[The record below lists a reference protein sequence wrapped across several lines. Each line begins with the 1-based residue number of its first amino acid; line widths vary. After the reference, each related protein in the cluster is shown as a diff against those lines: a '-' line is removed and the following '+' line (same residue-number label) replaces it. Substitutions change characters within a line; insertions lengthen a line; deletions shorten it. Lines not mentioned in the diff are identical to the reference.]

1 MSAIETYKTY
11 LISTYNVR
19 QLPADERYP
28 LDCVKHFINLKI
40 VDGCDR
46 FARPKF
52 QTHEVHGKI
61 DLVDKG
67 QVCIEQIAC
76 KIGDSFPKLVIIK
89 GAPGVGKTT
98 LSWELCRR
106 WSLGKIWRD
115 YSLVVLLRLRDKSTH
130 KTNNLV
136 DLFECGDESR
146 SQKVSSEVSQSE
158 GEGLLFILEGLDEFP
173 QALRETKDC
182 VIMKLI
188 HGKLLPASTVVITTR
203 PWAVSVGCGHRID
216 QQIVILGFI
225 GKQVQKYIDQAIK
238 DGAPDGLR
246 TYIAA
251 NPQIHSAMYN
261 PLCARIVIQ
270 VYMEWHDE
278 KHNVF
283 PNTRTELYTAYS
295 SVLLKRYLTDNPVQE
310 KWNGDLHDLPQSLQP
325 HFFHLCQIAHKGI
338 VQNKNQLIF
347 YEDDIP
353 EGSTTLG
360 FMNSVHPLY
369 QSITKTA
376 SPSYNFIH
384 LTLQEFLAALHIW
397 KTYPQQ
403 EQLLFIQEQSEK
415 YGMIK
420 LFLAGLTKFSDS
432 WTKCILPAPRVRS
445 PDSEMVVYLNK
456 KHILWLY
463 ETQNEQLISSFD
475 NVVLPIKLTQSQLDP
490 LYFLALGYCIA
501 VGKFMLELS
510 ISNPRATSWDGTNI
524 YLQKNLHHLMDEL
537 KRHNSKCFSHV
548 KFLDIVLCDS
558 YSISP
563 PFDIL
568 CEIIN
573 YIPAATNVV
582 LHNDSDGMELTSKL
596 SKFIVNAEKVTTT
609 SYFLDTL
616 EVLKDSSTL
625 KILHCQKCRI
635 SRPLSASETDA
646 IKKLCT
652 SLEYLEVSISVGY
665 IDDSDDESD
674 YSESVKHS
682 DRHVQILV
690 FGLNIKRFKELKRR
704 QLFPS
709 NFGPI
714 NMGDFTEQAKNFIN
728 HFADYLKFFKLY
740 GYGPL
745 CSNVLKHSVS
755 HSLSK
760 CPVLEK
766 LAFISHTD
774 LPNIFFVK
782 PKASKSLQNSDCF
795 NFESLIFKA
804 LEQSSSS
811 VRKLCC
817 SMNFTSDEIVDEF
830 CVLLQKNISL
840 EEIKIWVCDGVIL
853 NSWASLKITRSSSD
867 DVKRP
872 AISSTFLKRIMELLC
887 SLKLKKLN
895 ITLDFRGHY
904 GQVIAN
910 NDTIVAIC
918 DVLENNKNLEY
929 LHLPTLYMEPHQR
942 FLLPIANAL
951 SKNSSL
957 TTLVLDFE
965 PAITKCSKPRYE
977 FLFINSED
985 CTAVGDWLKLNK
997 TLRVLHLMV
1006 DIPDWSPIIEGL
1018 KLNTTIRELHV
1029 PSSAKESAIK
1039 CIDYDSVRSRIKY
1052 PKQ

>member
-1 MSAIETYKTY
+1 MCTTASEAYKKY

-28 LDCVKHFINLKI
+28 FDCVKQFINLKI
-40 VDGCDR
+40 VDDR
-46 FARPKF
+46 DQFARPKF

-61 DLVDKG
+61 DRVDKG
-67 QVCIEQIAC
+67 PVSMEQIAC
-76 KIGDSFPKLVIIK
+76 KIGNSFPKLVIIE

-106 WSLGKIWRD
+106 WSLDQIWRD

-130 KTNNLV
+130 EANNLV
-136 DLFECGDESR
+136 DLFECENEAR

-188 HGKLLPASTVVITTR
+188 HGRLLPASTVVITTR
-203 PWAVSVGCGHRID
+203 PWAVPVGCSHRID
-216 QQIVILGFI
+216 QKIVVLGFTEI
-225 GKQVQKYIDQAIK
+225 QVQEYIDLAIK

-261 PLCARIVIQ
+261 PLCARIVVQ

-278 KHNVF
+278 KQNIF
-283 PNTRTELYTAYS
+283 PNTRTELFTEYS
-295 SVLLKRYLTDNPVQE
+295 RVLLKRYLTDHPVQE
-310 KWNGDLHDLPQSLQP
+310 KWNGDLHDLPPSLQL
-325 HFFHLCQIAHKGI
+325 HFLHLCKVAHKGI
-338 VQNKNQLIF
+338 VLKEHQLIF
-347 YEDDIP
+347 YENDIP

-360 FMNSVHPLY
+360 FMNSVHPLH

-384 LTLQEFLAALHIW
+384 LTLQEFLAAFHIW
-397 KTYPQQ
+397 RTYPQQ
-403 EQLLFIQEQSEK
+403 EQLLFIEEQSEK

-432 WTKCILPAPRVRS
+432 WTKCVLPAPRVRS
-445 PDSEMVVYLNK
+445 SDNELVIYLNRK
-456 KHILWLY
+456 NILWLY

-475 NVVLPIKLTQSQLDP
+475 NVVLLIELTHSQLDP

-501 VGKFMLELS
+501 VGKFMLELK
-510 ISNPRATSWDGTNI
+510 ISNPRVTSWNGTNI
-524 YLQKNLHHLMDEL
+524 YLQKNLRYLMDEL
-537 KRHNSKCFSHV
+537 KRHTSKCSSHV
-548 KFLDIVLCDS
+548 KFLDIVLHDHY

-582 LHNDSDGMELTSKL
+582 LHNDSNGMELASKL
-596 SKFIVNAEKVTTT
+596 SKFVVNAEKVTTT

-616 EVLKDSSTL
+616 EVFKDSRTL
-625 KILHCQKCRI
+625 KILRCI
-635 SRPLSASETDA
+635 INRPLSASEIDA

-652 SLEYLEVSISVGY
+652 SLEYLQVSVSVGY
-665 IDDSDDESD
+665 IDDSDDES
-674 YSESVKHS
+674 VKHS
-682 DRHVQILV
+682 GTQYLV
-690 FGLNIKRFKELKRR
+690 FGLNIKRFKELQLC

-714 NMGDFTEQAKNFIN
+714 YMGDFTEQAKKFIN
-728 HFADYLKFFKLY
+728 HFADYLTYFMR
-740 GYGPL
+740 YGPL

-760 CPVLEK
+760 CPVLEE
-766 LAFISHTD
+766 LTILSV
-774 LPNIFFVK
+774 I
-782 PKASKSLQNSDCF
+782 PKSKSLQNSDCF
-795 NFESLIFKA
+795 KVDSLIFNI
-804 LEQSSSS
+804 LEQSVS
-811 VRKLCC
+811 VKLKKLCC

-840 EEIKIWVCDGVIL
+840 EEIEICVCDGVTL
-853 NSWASLKITRSSSD
+853 SFAVQITRLFID
-867 DVKRP
+867 DVERP
-872 AISSTFLKRIMELLC
+872 AVSSMFLKKIMEIL
-887 SLKLKKLN
+887 SMKLKKLE
-895 ITLDFRGHY
+895 ITLDFNFN

-910 NDTIVAIC
+910 NDSIVAIC
-918 DVLENNKNLEY
+918 NVLENNKNLEY
-929 LHLPTLYMEPHQR
+929 LHLPTLYMEPQQR

-957 TTLVLDFE
+957 TTLILEFK
-965 PAITKCSKPRYE
+965 PAKTEFSKPRYE
-977 FLFINSED
+977 FLFINPED
-985 CTAVGDWLKLNK
+985 CTAVGDMLKVNK
-997 TLRVLHLMV
+997 SLLVLHLIV

-1018 KLNTTIRELHV
+1018 KLNTTIEELHV
-1029 PSSAKESAIK
+1029 PSSARKSAIK
-1039 CIDYDSVRSRIKY
+1039 CIDYDSVRSRVKY
-1052 PKQ
+1052 PKEI